1 MNVLPEVCE
10 IVLLSLPRNAP
21 KCVLRPETCSA
32 PCWPCRWIME
42 GQGSGEI
49 GREREMLTVTPKKNK
64 MSSDMGSETDPKVS
78 ACVTVNQNSPKTD
91 GFVLKFVIKVTE
103 FCWDWAWVKCK
114 LAYQLIVVLISSIK
128 VRITLKSVGVDWNLC
143 FFSITFGVI
152 NYLKPTYC
160 YTDFCLHYRIKS

>member
-1 MNVLPEVCE
+1 
-10 IVLLSLPRNAP
+10 
-21 KCVLRPETCSA
+21 
-32 PCWPCRWIME
+32 ME

-103 FCWDWAWVKCK
+103 FCWDWA
-114 LAYQLIVVLISSIK
+114 
-128 VRITLKSVGVDWNLC
+128 
-143 FFSITFGVI
+143 
-152 NYLKPTYC
+152 
-160 YTDFCLHYRIKS
+160 